1 MTAAANEL
9 RTLHEPAGA
18 VLRCAI
24 IGCGEVTLQYLR
36 AYRDLNW
43 VQVTHCV
50 DICIDRAQQAA
61 RTVSEGQVVPARA
74 SADYRIA
81 LGSDVD
87 VVMISTPNHLHSE
100 HAIAAMK
107 AGKHVLLQK
116 PVAPTFE
123 QSLEILRTAR
133 EHQRHGVCAG
143 VYMSYLEQPA
153 IQEVIA
159 MSRQG
164 CFGRLTQIHGRVMH
178 RAGLDWSRLKS
189 EERDGHTNLWRSSI
203 EQTGGGAFI
212 QLAVH
217 YLRLFR
223 LICGESIVSVQ
234 GYIAN
239 LQCPNLE
246 GEDTAAALLEFDSGA
261 CATLNLSWCAT
272 GEDLSLSG
280 TEGTATYLDNHD
292 LTIQMQGDWYSERIL
307 YTGGDRR
314 TYHFEAV
321 DLGNASSPYNQHA
334 QFLQAVRG
342 GGKIAVPLRDGVEDM
357 AVVSAFYKSVRSG
370 RVEPVPEIPKDIAFD
385 ILL

>member
-9 RTLHEPAGA
+9 RTLHRPSVA

-24 IGCGEVTLQYLR
+24 IGCGEVTRQYLR
-36 AYRDLNW
+36 AYRDLDW
-43 VQVTHCV
+43 VQVTYCV

-61 RTVSEGQVVPARA
+61 RAVSEGQAAPARA
-74 SADYRIA
+74 SADYRMA
-81 LGSDVD
+81 LGPDVD
-87 VVMISTPNHLHSE
+87 VVLISTPNHLHSE

-123 QSLEILRTAR
+123 QSLEILRAAR
-133 EHQRHGVCAG
+133 EHRRRGVCSG

-153 IQEVIA
+153 IQEIIA
-159 MSRQG
+159 MARQE
-164 CFGRLTQIHGRVMH
+164 CFGRLTQMHGRVMH
-178 RAGLDWSRLKS
+178 RAGLDWSRQKS
-189 EERDGHTNLWRSSI
+189 EEKAGHANLWRSSI

-223 LICGESIVSVQ
+223 LICGEPIVSVR
-234 GYIAN
+234 GYLAN
-239 LQCPNLE
+239 LQCLSLE
-246 GEDTAAALLEFDSGA
+246 GEDTASALLEFASGA
-261 CATLNLSWCAT
+261 CATLNLSWCST

-280 TEGTATYLDNHD
+280 TEGTATYLDNRD
-292 LTIQMQGDWYSERIL
+292 LTIQMQRDWHGDRIL
-307 YTGGDRR
+307 YAGGNRA

-321 DLGNASSPYNQHA
+321 DLGNALSPLNQHA
-334 QFLQAVRG
+334 LFLQAVRWG
-342 GGKIAVPLRDGVEDM
+342 GEIAVPLRDGVEDM

-370 RVEPVPEIPKDIAFD
+370 RVEPVPEIPKDLASGI
-385 ILL
+385 